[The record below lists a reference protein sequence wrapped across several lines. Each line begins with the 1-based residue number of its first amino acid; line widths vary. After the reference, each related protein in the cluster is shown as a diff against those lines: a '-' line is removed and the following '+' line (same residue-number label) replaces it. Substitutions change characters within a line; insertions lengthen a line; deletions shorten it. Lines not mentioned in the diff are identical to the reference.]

1 MDPDPIKQLQGLLD
15 DPGKVLE
22 KISSIHSALD
32 SIKTNLPQSSE
43 TETLV
48 GQATQR
54 PGALPDDPVYG
65 RLLQAL
71 RDMQAQIEARIR
83 PIAQEIV
90 RNEVARLRDESDEHQ
105 SALKVCLAQIDQN
118 ILNCLARMDEYQRRC
133 ADLSAL
139 NLRLADLGAAP
150 EPLSPT
156 IAIDNAADSIVAR
169 LNGLRV
175 AGKI

>member
-43 TETLV
+43 AETLV

-150 EPLSPT
+150 EQLSPT

-169 LNGLRV
+169 LDGLRI